1 MKKNIITYNHEWKY
15 NWFYFIFFIMC
26 RYVLVL
32 VMLFCCTS
40 MLLQIGCNHRESY
53 CKETLQNGFI
63 SNVIVKWTSMFH
75 ARVLLAKQ
83 AFLQFFTAGPQPDRA
98 QIVIFLFLKQK
109 NNTIKITRRMPQ
121 TCAHCE
127 LHTNCRNY
135 KTAIHLRINSILSY
149 VASWALRLRYQ
160 N

>member
-1 MKKNIITYNHEWKY
+1 
-15 NWFYFIFFIMC
+15 MC

-32 VMLFCCTS
+32 VMFYVCLYFGMLFCCSS

-53 CKETLQNGFI
+53 CKETLQIGFI
-63 SNVIVKWTSMFH
+63 SNAIVKWTSMFH
-75 ARVLLAKQ
+75 ARVWLAKL

-135 KTAIHLRINSILSY
+135 KTAIHLRINSILRY